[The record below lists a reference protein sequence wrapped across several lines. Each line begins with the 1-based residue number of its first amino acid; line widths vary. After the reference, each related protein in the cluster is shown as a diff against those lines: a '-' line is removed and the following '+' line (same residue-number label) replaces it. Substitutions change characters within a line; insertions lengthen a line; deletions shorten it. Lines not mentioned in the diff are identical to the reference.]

1 MQGAQY
7 ERLKAELAR
16 PPFHAW
22 LGPRPVSTSDDT
34 VVIELPIRPEMA
46 GGTAPRFVHG
56 GIIAAL
62 IDLTGYAA
70 AACATGR
77 TTPTLGLQIEYLRPA
92 LGDMLQATGVVRQQ
106 GRRIARVDIEIT
118 AAERVIA
125 LGRGTFAIVEDGP

>member
-1 MQGAQY
+1 MKGERF

-22 LGPRPVSTSDDT
+22 LGPQPVSATDDT
-34 VVIELPIRPEMA
+34 VVIQLPIRPEMA
-46 GGTAPRFVHG
+46 GGTEPHFVHG

-77 TTPTLGLQIEYLRPA
+77 TTPTLGLQVEYLRPA

-106 GRRIARVDIEIT
+106 GRRIARVDVEIT
-118 AAERVIA
+118 VAERVVA
-125 LGRGTFAIVEDGP
+125 LGRGTFAIVEDSQ